1 MRSTLRAR
9 FALILLTVII
19 GVTILPTASFASS
32 AAGEHEKCIADIEH
46 KIVNKEI
53 NDTEAE
59 ALTEDCFS
67 APSPILPATNEIIW
81 GSIAFLVVLAGLM
94 KFGFPAVQKGLADR
108 ENKIRT
114 DLESAEQ
121 SRQDA
126 ADKAAEYDAKLADA
140 RVEAQNIIDEAKN
153 QAVIVRADLVSAAE
167 VDAAQIR
174 EKANKDALSTQSRA
188 MEDIQSQVAEL
199 SVDLAEKL
207 VKQNLDKKSQL
218 ALVETYIAELSKN

>member
-140 RVEAQNIIDEAKN
+140 RVEAQNIIDEAK
-153 QAVIVRADLVSAAE
+153 
-167 VDAAQIR
+167 AAQIR